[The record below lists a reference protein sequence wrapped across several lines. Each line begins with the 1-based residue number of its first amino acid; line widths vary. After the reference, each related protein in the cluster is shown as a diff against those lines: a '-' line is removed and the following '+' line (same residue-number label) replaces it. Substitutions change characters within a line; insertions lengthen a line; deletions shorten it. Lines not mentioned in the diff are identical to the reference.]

1 MQSDAILGMSGTNN
15 EKKVHLRIYQH
26 PSDYEGAFRIWQSA
40 GKGIHI
46 TFSDTIDEIE
56 KLVKRS
62 PGLFFVAEIDGK
74 IVGTVMGGF
83 DGRRGLIYHLAV
95 HPDYQN
101 KHIGTQLLKRV
112 EEALASVGCTKVYLF
127 IVPEN
132 INLAGYYKKMDYE
145 QMDVI
150 PFTKY
155 LNQTQSSN

>member
-1 MQSDAILGMSGTNN
+1 MSGTDI
-15 EKKVHLRIYQH
+15 EEKVHIRNYRH
-26 PSDYEGAFRIWQSA
+26 PSDYEGALRVWQSA

-46 TFSDTIDEIE
+46 TFSDTIEEIE

-62 PGLFFVAEIDGK
+62 PGLFFVAEIDGE
-74 IVGTVMGGF
+74 IIGTVMGGF

-101 KHIGTQLLKRV
+101 KHIGTRLLKSV
-112 EEALASVGCTKVYLF
+112 EEALASAGCTKVYLF

-132 INLAGYYKKMDYE
+132 IDLAGYYERMDYE

-155 LNQTQSSN
+155 LTQTQSSH